1 MEVIGINRHENV
13 LIHHRE
19 SYSPETGLHE
29 YNVART
35 FVSDCNSAWVALG
48 AYIEYFHST
57 PDEVLAYTKYIYS
70 TPDKILRRDG
80 VLTHRD
86 KP

>member
-1 MEVIGINRHENV
+1 MGN
-13 LIHHRE
+13 LTPQKPDF
-19 SYSPETGLHE
+19 YE

-48 AYIEYFHST
+48 AYVEYLHST
-57 PDEVLAYTKYIYS
+57 PDEVLTYTKYIYS
-70 TPDKILRRDG
+70 TPEKILKRDG
-80 VLTHRD
+80 VLTHRN